1 MTLLFVLIFAPGIA
15 TPVFK
20 FNNFG
25 SSFNNIN
32 EGVRRID
39 EVLSTSEVTEPQ
51 NSKKPAGYTI
61 EFHDVSFSYEDGP
74 KVLDHVS
81 FTAEQGKITA
91 LVGPSG
97 SGKSTI
103 AQLIPRFWDV
113 QEGSITIG
121 GIDIRDM
128 RTPGYENGRF
138 NEYHVFRISGLF
150 PVL

>member
-1 MTLLFVLIFAPGIA
+1 MKGY
-15 TPVFK
+15 
-20 FNNFG
+20 G
-25 SSFNNIN
+25 
-32 EGVRRID
+32 RID
-39 EVLSTSEVTEPQ
+39 EVLSTSEVTEPAEQ
-51 NSKKPAGYTI
+51 QKARRIYL

-128 RTPGYENGRF
+128 RTEDLMNTMSFVFQDCFLFSDTLYNNIAVEN
-138 NEYHVFRISGLF
+138 
-150 PVL
+150 PVLQEKKFMQRKGSAMP

>member
-1 MTLLFVLIFAPGIA
+1 MYLFL
-15 TPVFK
+15 
-20 FNNFG
+20 
-25 SSFNNIN
+25 
-32 EGVRRID
+32 
-39 EVLSTSEVTEPQ
+39 
-51 NSKKPAGYTI
+51 
-61 EFHDVSFSYEDGP
+61 YEDGP

-81 FTAEQGKITA
+81 FTADQGTITA

-128 RTPGYENGRF
+128 RTED
-138 NEYHVFRISGLF
+138 
-150 PVL
+150 